1 TRASAVREGRAVRVP
16 DRLFDGY
23 VFDLDGTVY
32 LGDELLPEARE
43 TLEELKRLSSVIY
56 LLEEA
61 LASTDRLDYVI
72 EHLVEILPA
81 SETHRPK
88 AWNSEGRGD

>member
-1 TRASAVREGRAVRVP
+1 VRAPE
-16 DRLFDGY
+16 RLFDGY

-43 TLEELKRLSSVIY
+43 TLEELKGLSSVVY
-56 LLEEA
+56 LPEEA

-72 EHLVEILPA
+72 EHLVELLPA